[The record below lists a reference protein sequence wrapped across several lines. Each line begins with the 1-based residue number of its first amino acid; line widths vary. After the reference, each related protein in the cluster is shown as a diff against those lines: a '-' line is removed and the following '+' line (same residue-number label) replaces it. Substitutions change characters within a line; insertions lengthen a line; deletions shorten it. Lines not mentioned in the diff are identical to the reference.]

1 MEVSHRGKSD
11 AGRYSAVEVLRG
23 SNPHQHS
30 PESAE
35 TLRGGVSERGSGS
48 VRHNRARVR
57 PCPRPSGSVR
67 ARPGC
72 GEAAIRA
79 CTAGGREGTT
89 ARRARG
95 EGSASTG
102 GSEASARSAGARAS
116 ASTGGCE
123 ASARSAGAGA
133 SASTG
138 GIDTGARSAGA
149 GASASTGGTEASARS
164 AGARASASTGGSEA
178 SARSAGAGASAS
190 TGGCEASAR
199 SAGAGAS
206 ASTGGIDTGARSAAR
221 LATRRLPR
229 SAPPCSPS
237 PRFWSSARTWR
248 TRGKRTSK
256 FSRPIHPHRVS

>member
-123 ASARSAGAGA
+123 ASARSAGA
-133 SASTG
+133 
-138 GIDTGARSAGA
+138 
-149 GASASTGGTEASARS
+149 
-164 AGARASASTGGSEA
+164 RASASTGGSEA